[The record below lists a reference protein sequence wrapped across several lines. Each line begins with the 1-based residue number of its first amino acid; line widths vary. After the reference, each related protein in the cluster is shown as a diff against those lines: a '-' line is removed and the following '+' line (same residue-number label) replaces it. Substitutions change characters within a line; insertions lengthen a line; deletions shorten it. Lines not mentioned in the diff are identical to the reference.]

1 MTEPHR
7 LDRRR
12 LLAAGAGAGIA
23 ATLSS
28 GPTGARA
35 RAARS
40 ITSDSIRAIYLNP
53 WFVDSRKERDLLD
66 LIDRTELNAIVVD
79 VKESGIY
86 VDTNVPLFRESGG
99 VNTSLYDVDALL
111 QAMHDRGIYSI
122 ARLVTFRDDY
132 IPRQRP
138 DLAVLDEVTG
148 KPWESYDGLP
158 WLNPLKQELWEAN
171 ADFAVELARRGFD
184 EIQFDYVRF
193 PSDGD
198 LSRMDFGMPIDNE
211 AKTDLIADFLG
222 YCRERISPTGAMTA
236 ADVFGYTMLH
246 DDIGIGQDARK
257 MARSADYLCPM
268 VYPSH
273 YPDGS
278 VNVPGQPNDFPYE
291 TIFISLELGS
301 SRVPPHQ
308 LRPWIQDFSL
318 EGMRNYGPA
327 DIRAQMKACYDGG
340 ASGWML
346 WSILSEF
353 TIEALLGD

>member
-35 RAARS
+35 RAERQ

-53 WFVDSRKERDLLD
+53 RFVDNRKERALLE
-66 LIDRTELNAIVVD
+66 LIDRTELNAVVID

-86 VDTNVPLFRESGG
+86 VNTGVSLFSEFGG
-99 VNTSLYDVDALL
+99 VDTSIYDVEALLDAL
-111 QAMHDRGIYSI
+111 HDRGIYSI
-122 ARLVTFRDDY
+122 ARVVTFRDDY
-132 IPRQRP
+132 LTQDRP
-138 DLAVLDEVTG
+138 DLAVQDYATG
-148 KPWESYDGLP
+148 QPWESFDGLR
-158 WLNPLKQELWEAN
+158 WLNPLKQEVWEAT
-171 ADFAVELARRGFD
+171 ADFSVELARKGFD

-193 PSDGD
+193 PSDGN
-198 LSRMDFGMPIDNE
+198 LTLMNFGSDIDNDGM
-211 AKTDLIADFLG
+211 TDLIADFLG
-222 YCRERISPTGAMTA
+222 YCRERIAPTGAMTA

-257 MARSADYLCPM
+257 MAKKADYLCPM

-291 TIFISLELGS
+291 TIAISLELGS

-318 EGMRNYGPA
+318 EGMRDYGPA
-327 DIRAQMKACYDGG
+327 DIRAQMKACEDGG

-346 WSILSEF
+346 WSIDSTF
-353 TIEALLGD
+353 TIDALLSD